1 MYMIVVWFVC
11 VCSINIVIELEMALF
26 MFGGL

>member
-11 VCSINIVIELEMALF
+11 VCNINIVIELEVALF